1 MTSLPLVKYWICSRK
16 IFASQNLRFS
26 FLKYINCHILIGL
39 ENVINGKKYTFTG
52 KATEEEITASFL
64 ETLGESCS
72 NPNEVSYSEF
82 EDYYE
87 GLSIGIMDDDD
98 FVNIL
103 RNPWGI

>member
-1 MTSLPLVKYWICSRK
+1 MYLM
-16 IFASQNLRFS
+16 
-26 FLKYINCHILIGL
+26 
-39 ENVINGKKYTFTG
+39 EKKKTFTG
-52 KATEEEITASFL
+52 KATEEEIKSSFL

-98 FVNIL
+98 FVNIV

>member
-1 MTSLPLVKYWICSRK
+1 M
-16 IFASQNLRFS
+16 N
-26 FLKYINCHILIGL
+26 YINALYSLILKMYL
-39 ENVINGKKYTFTG
+39 MEKYTFTG
-52 KATEEEITASFL
+52 KATEEEIKSSFL
-64 ETLGESCS
+64 ETLGDSCS

>member
-1 MTSLPLVKYWICSRK
+1 MKVSC
-16 IFASQNLRFS
+16 
-26 FLKYINCHILIGL
+26 LKYIKCYIFTLLLNVLI
-39 ENVINGKKYTFTG
+39 KKCTFIG
-52 KATEEEITASFL
+52 KAAEEEIKSSFL

-87 GLSIGIMDDDD
+87 GLSFGIVGDDD

-103 RNPWGI
+103 KNSWGI